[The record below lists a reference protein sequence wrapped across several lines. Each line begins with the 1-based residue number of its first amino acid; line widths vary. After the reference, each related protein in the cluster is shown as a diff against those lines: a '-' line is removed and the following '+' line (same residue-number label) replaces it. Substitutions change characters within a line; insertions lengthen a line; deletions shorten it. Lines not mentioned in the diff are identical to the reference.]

1 MSGRELTA
9 MLSLAALW
17 GASFLFM
24 RLGAADF
31 GALPL
36 AALRV
41 AVAAAV
47 LLPLLWQQRQW
58 PALRRHWRAIALVGA
73 VNSALP
79 FLLFGVAALA
89 LNTGLSAIL
98 NAMSPLWGA
107 LIAWLWLGERLSG
120 RRLAGLALGFAGV
133 VWLAGDTASLASGE
147 HGVSTAAAVVACIA
161 ATLCYGFG
169 ANYTRRRLG
178 GVPALAIAAGSQAA
192 AALWLLLPAWW
203 LWPRVT
209 PPPAAWAAVA
219 ALAIPCTA
227 LAYLLYFWL
236 IERLGAARAIS
247 VTFLI
252 PVFGM
257 AWGFV
262 FLGEAV
268 TPVML
273 LCCAVV
279 LTGTALA
286 SGFIGGASPARAT
299 PTLRG

>member
-1 MSGRELTA
+1 MNARELTA
-9 MLSLAALW
+9 MLTLAALW

-41 AVAAAV
+41 GVAAAV

-58 PALRRHWRAIALVGA
+58 PAMRRHWRAIAVVGV

-79 FLLFGVAALA
+79 FVLFSVAALA

-98 NAMSPLWGA
+98 NATAPLWGA
-107 LIAWLWLGERLSG
+107 LIAWLWLGERLN
-120 RRLAGLALGFAGV
+120 RLRIAGLALGFAGV
-133 VWLAGDTASLASGE
+133 VWLAGDSASLAPGE
-147 HGVSTAAAVVACIA
+147 HGVSAAVAIGACIL
-161 ATLCYGFG
+161 ATLCYGFA
-169 ANYTRRRLG
+169 ANYARRRLAAA
-178 GVPALAIAAGSQAA
+178 PPLAVATGSQSA
-192 AALWLLLPAWW
+192 AALLLLLPAWW
-203 LWPRVT
+203 LWPNVM
-209 PPPAAWAAVA
+209 PSPAAWLAVA
-219 ALAIPCTA
+219 GLAIPCTA

-236 IERLGAARAIS
+236 IARLGAARAIS

-257 AWGFV
+257 AWGYM
-262 FLGEAV
+262 FLGEPV
-268 TPVML
+268 TPLML

-286 SGFIGGASPARAT
+286 SGVIGTATLARFRPGPSA
-299 PTLRG
+299 

>member
-1 MSGRELTA
+1 MSGRELAA
-9 MLSLAALW
+9 MLALAALW

-36 AALRV
+36 SALRV
-41 AVAAAV
+41 GVATTV

-58 PALRRHWRAIALVGA
+58 SALRRHWRAIAIVGV

-79 FLLFGVAALA
+79 FVFFSVAALA

-98 NAMSPLWGA
+98 NAMAPLWGA

-120 RRLAGLALGFAGV
+120 VRIAGLALGFAGV
-133 VWLAGDTASLASGE
+133 VWLVGDSASLAPGE
-147 HGVSTAAAVVACIA
+147 HGVSAAVAIGACIA
-161 ATLCYGFG
+161 ATLCYGFA
-169 ANYTRRRLG
+169 ANYTRRWLTG
-178 GVPALAIAAGSQAA
+178 APPLAVATGSQAA
-192 AALWLLLPAWW
+192 AALLLLLPAWW
-203 LWPRVT
+203 LWPSVT
-209 PPPAAWAAVA
+209 PPPAAWMSVA
-219 ALAIPCTA
+219 GLAIPCTA

-236 IERLGAARAIS
+236 IARLGAARAIS

-257 AWGFV
+257 AWGYV
-262 FLGEAV
+262 FLGEPV
-268 TPVML
+268 TLVML

-279 LTGTALA
+279 LAGTALA
-286 SGFIGGASPARAT
+286 SGVIGTATLARFR
-299 PTLRG
+299 PRPSR